1 MRLIL
6 VIFLVGLFSCARK
19 PAIQLSSAPVRQSEK
34 NIRVSPQSLNV
45 KKTQEFLGDELLVV
59 GAIGIIEDGKVLPVQ
74 VFSSYVGRVKKGQ
87 VIRLDTIKSLSI
99 RLKPGQKASFQLSLF
114 EIEDYQP
121 TKKWVNRFNSVS
133 GVLALPLALSSA
145 ENPVAWFLWGMKAGS
160 LGLDWVSELDV
171 KDLLGIS
178 ETQWDYDSAKTS
190 VRMGKWIGGRK
201 RIDTYEYQYT
211 VQINVD

>member
-6 VIFLVGLFSCARK
+6 LLFLVGLFSCARK
-19 PAIQLSSAPVRQSEK
+19 PALPMSAVPARQMEK
-34 NIRVSPQSLNV
+34 QIRVSPQSLNV
-45 KKTQEFLGDELLVV
+45 KKTQELFGDELLVV

-74 VFSSYVGRVKKGQ
+74 IFTSYIGRVKKGQ
-87 VIRLDTIKSLSI
+87 VIRLDTIKSVAV

-133 GVLALPLALSSA
+133 GVLALPLALISA

-160 LGLDWVSELDV
+160 FGLDWISELDL
-171 KDLLGIS
+171 KDLLGVS

-190 VRMGKWIGGRK
+190 VRTGKWIGGRK
-201 RIDTYEYQYT
+201 AIDAYEYQYT

>member
-6 VIFLVGLFSCARK
+6 VIFLAGLFSCARK
-19 PAIQLSSAPVRQSEK
+19 PAIQLSADPVRQSEK

-201 RIDTYEYQYT
+201 RIDAYEYQYT

>member
-1 MRLIL
+1 MRLII

-19 PAIQLSSAPVRQSEK
+19 PATQLSTPPVSQSEK

-45 KKTQEFLGDELLVV
+45 KKTQELLGDELLVV
-59 GAIGIIEDGKVLPVQ
+59 GAIGIIEDEKLLPVQ
-74 VFSSYVGRVKKGQ
+74 FFSSYIGRVKKGQ
-87 VIRLDTIKSLSI
+87 VIRLDTIRSLVV
-99 RLKPGQKASFQLSLF
+99 RLKPGQKASFQLSIF

-133 GVLALPLALSSA
+133 GVLALPLALISA

-160 LGLDWVSELDV
+160 FGLDWLSELDV
-171 KDLLGIS
+171 KDLLGVS
-178 ETQWDYDSAKTS
+178 ETQWDYDSAKTFL
-190 VRMGKWIGGRK
+190 RMGKWIGGRK
-201 RIDTYEYQYT
+201 GIDAYEYQYT

>member
-1 MRLIL
+1 MRLII

-19 PAIQLSSAPVRQSEK
+19 PATQLSTPRVSQSEK

-45 KKTQEFLGDELLVV
+45 KKTQELLGDELLVV
-59 GAIGIIEDGKVLPVQ
+59 GAIGIIEDEKLLPVQ
-74 VFSSYVGRVKKGQ
+74 FFSSYIGRVKKGQ

-160 LGLDWVSELDV
+160 FGLDWLSEIDV
-171 KDLLGIS
+171 KDLIGVS
-178 ETQWDYDSAKTS
+178 ETQWDYDSAKTFL
-190 VRMGKWIGGRK
+190 RMGKWIGGRK
-201 RIDTYEYQYT
+201 GIDAYEYQYT

>member
-1 MRLIL
+1 MRLII

-19 PAIQLSSAPVRQSEK
+19 PATQLSADPVKQIEK
-34 NIRVSPQSLNV
+34 NILVSPQTLTV
-45 KKTQEFLGDELLVV
+45 KKTQELLGDELLVV
-59 GAIGIIEDGKVLPVQ
+59 GAIGIIEDEKLLPVQ
-74 VFSSYVGRVKKGQ
+74 FFSSYIGRVKKGQ

-121 TKKWVNRFNSVS
+121 TKNWVNRFNSVS

-160 LGLDWVSELDV
+160 FGLEWLSEIDV
-171 KDLLGIS
+171 KDLLGVS
-178 ETQWDYDSAKTS
+178 ETQWDYDSAKTF

-201 RIDTYEYQYT
+201 GIDAYEYQYT

>member
-201 RIDTYEYQYT
+201 RIDAYEYQYT

>member
-19 PAIQLSSAPVRQSEK
+19 PATQLSADPVKQIEK

-45 KKTQEFLGDELLVV
+45 KKTQELLGDELLVV
-59 GAIGIIEDGKVLPVQ
+59 GAIGIIEDEKLLPVQ
-74 VFSSYVGRVKKGQ
+74 FFSSYIGRVKKGQ

-160 LGLDWVSELDV
+160 FGLDWLSEIDV
-171 KDLLGIS
+171 KDLLGVS
-178 ETQWDYDSAKTS
+178 ETQWDYDSAKTF

-201 RIDTYEYQYT
+201 GIDAYEYQYT

>member
-1 MRLIL
+1 MRLII

-19 PAIQLSSAPVRQSEK
+19 PATQLSADPVRQSEK
-34 NIRVSPQSLNV
+34 NIHVSPQTLTV
-45 KKTQEFLGDELLVV
+45 KKTQELLGDELLVV
-59 GAIGIIEDGKVLPVQ
+59 GAIGIIEDEKLLPVQ
-74 VFSSYVGRVKKGQ
+74 FFSSYIGRVKKGQ

-145 ENPVAWFLWGMKAGS
+145 ENPLAWFLWGMKAGS
-160 LGLDWVSELDV
+160 FGLDWLSEIDV
-171 KDLLGIS
+171 KDLIGVS
-178 ETQWDYDSAKTS
+178 ETQWDYDSAKTFL
-190 VRMGKWIGGRK
+190 RMGKWIGGRK
-201 RIDTYEYQYT
+201 GIDAYEYQYT

>member
-6 VIFLVGLFSCARK
+6 LLFLVGLFSCARK
-19 PAIQLSSAPVRQSEK
+19 PALPMSAVPARQMEK
-34 NIRVSPQSLNV
+34 QIRVSPQSLNV
-45 KKTQEFLGDELLVV
+45 KKTQELFGDELLVV

-74 VFSSYVGRVKKGQ
+74 IFTSYIGRVKKGQ
-87 VIRLDTIKSLSI
+87 VIRLDTIKSVAV

-133 GVLALPLALSSA
+133 GVLALPLALISA

-160 LGLDWVSELDV
+160 FGLDWLSEIDV
-171 KDLLGIS
+171 KDLIGVS
-178 ETQWDYDSAKTS
+178 ETQWDYDSAKTFL
-190 VRMGKWIGGRK
+190 RMGKWIGGRK
-201 RIDTYEYQYT
+201 GIDAYEYQYT

>member
-19 PAIQLSSAPVRQSEK
+19 PATQLSADPVKQIEK
-34 NIRVSPQSLNV
+34 NIRVSPQTLNV
-45 KKTQEFLGDELLVV
+45 KKTQELLGDELLVV
-59 GAIGIIEDGKVLPVQ
+59 GAIGIIEDEKLLPVQ
-74 VFSSYVGRVKKGQ
+74 FFSSYIGRVKKGQ

-121 TKKWVNRFNSVS
+121 AKKWVNRFNSVS
-133 GVLALPLALSSA
+133 GVLALPLALFSA

-160 LGLDWVSELDV
+160 FGLDWLSEIDV
-171 KDLLGIS
+171 KDLIGIS
-178 ETQWDYDSAKTS
+178 ETQWDYDSAKTFL
-190 VRMGKWIGGRK
+190 RMGKWIGGRK
-201 RIDTYEYQYT
+201 GIDAYEYQYT

>member
-19 PAIQLSSAPVRQSEK
+19 PATQLSADPVKQIEK
-34 NIRVSPQSLNV
+34 NIRVSPQTLNV
-45 KKTQEFLGDELLVV
+45 KKTQELLGDELLVV
-59 GAIGIIEDGKVLPVQ
+59 GAIGIIEDEKLLPVQ
-74 VFSSYVGRVKKGQ
+74 FFSSYIGRVKKGQ

-99 RLKPGQKASFQLSLF
+99 RLNPGQKASFQLSLF

-160 LGLDWVSELDV
+160 FGLDWLSEIDV
-171 KDLLGIS
+171 KDLLGVS
-178 ETQWDYDSAKTS
+178 ETQWDYDSAKTF

-201 RIDTYEYQYT
+201 GIDAYEYQYT

>member
-19 PAIQLSSAPVRQSEK
+19 PATQLSADPVKQIEK
-34 NIRVSPQSLNV
+34 NIRVSPQTLNV
-45 KKTQEFLGDELLVV
+45 KKTQELLGDELLVV
-59 GAIGIIEDGKVLPVQ
+59 GAIGIIEDEKLLPVQ
-74 VFSSYVGRVKKGQ
+74 FFSSYIGRVKKGQ

-160 LGLDWVSELDV
+160 FGLDWLSEIDV
-171 KDLLGIS
+171 KDLLGVS
-178 ETQWDYDSAKTS
+178 ETQWDYDSAKTF

-201 RIDTYEYQYT
+201 GIDAYEYQYT

>member
-1 MRLIL
+1 MRLII

-19 PAIQLSSAPVRQSEK
+19 PATQLSTPPVSQSEK

-45 KKTQEFLGDELLVV
+45 KKTQELLGDELLVV
-59 GAIGIIEDGKVLPVQ
+59 GAIGIIEDEKLLPVQ
-74 VFSSYVGRVKKGQ
+74 FFSSYIGRVKKGQ

-133 GVLALPLALSSA
+133 GALALPLALSSA
-145 ENPVAWFLWGMKAGS
+145 ENPLAWFLWGMKAGS
-160 LGLDWVSELDV
+160 FGLDWLSEIDV
-171 KDLLGIS
+171 KDLIGVS
-178 ETQWDYDSAKTS
+178 ETQWDYDSAKTFL
-190 VRMGKWIGGRK
+190 RMGKWIGGRK
-201 RIDTYEYQYT
+201 GIDAYEYQYT

>member
-133 GVLALPLALSSA
+133 GVLALPLALSSV

-201 RIDTYEYQYT
+201 RIDAYEYQYT

>member
-19 PAIQLSSAPVRQSEK
+19 PAIQLSADPVRQSEK

-74 VFSSYVGRVKKGQ
+74 VFSSYIGWVKKGQ

-201 RIDTYEYQYT
+201 RIDAYEYQYT

>member
-19 PAIQLSSAPVRQSEK
+19 PATQLSADPVKQIEK
-34 NIRVSPQSLNV
+34 NIRVSPQTLNV
-45 KKTQEFLGDELLVV
+45 KKTQELLGDELLVV
-59 GAIGIIEDGKVLPVQ
+59 GAIGIIEDEKLLPVQ
-74 VFSSYVGRVKKGQ
+74 FFSSYIGRVKKGQ
-87 VIRLDTIKSLSI
+87 VIRLDTIKSLVV

-121 TKKWVNRFNSVS
+121 AKKWVNRFNSVS
-133 GVLALPLALSSA
+133 GVLALPLALFSA

-160 LGLDWVSELDV
+160 FGLDWLSEIDV
-171 KDLLGIS
+171 KDLIGIS
-178 ETQWDYDSAKTS
+178 ETQWDYDSAKTF

-201 RIDTYEYQYT
+201 GIDAYEYQYT